1 MATYAVAFLSC
12 SMATLGKKPGS
23 SMATYAVAFMS
34 RLAPV
39 TSGHDIVF
47 NRKTGKC
54 FHCAIANDWC
64 NLGMAALL
72 SYYT

>member
-1 MATYAVAFLSC
+1 MTTYAVAFMSHT
-12 SMATLGKKPGS
+12 MATLDKKPGS
-23 SMATYAVAFMS
+23 SMATYTVAFMS

-47 NRKTGKC
+47 NRKSGKC
-54 FHCAIANDWC
+54 FHCAIAHDWC
-64 NLGMAALL
+64 NLGIAALL